1 MHRYEKFYIKNII
14 KKILNR
20 YDKIPY
26 NNFFNIIKY
35 KFNIIN
41 KI

>member
-1 MHRYEKFYIKNII
+1 MHRYEQFYIKNII

-20 YDKIPY
+20 YDKIPS

-41 KI
+41 KL